1 MQDTESLESEFDDGH
16 NDSRADDQYM
26 RDEEEF
32 LECANDG
39 CIYNITEQARE
50 LSLITNILTSRHA
63 PHRALAARR
72 RQV

>member
-39 CIYNITEQARE
+39 CIYNWTSKRALFDYEYSHIQARA
-50 LSLITNILTSRHA
+50 T
-63 PHRALAARR
+63 
-72 RQV
+72 

>member
-1 MQDTESLESEFDDGH
+1 MQDTESLESELDDGH

-39 CIYNITEQARE
+39 CIYN
-50 LSLITNILTSRHA
+50 
-63 PHRALAARR
+63 
-72 RQV
+72 